1 MERVESGPGLV
12 RPGRVVGWLGP
23 VDHGGVGR
31 RVRLV
36 VGVVGGSDEGGPGGS
51 VGTRRSGGG
60 RVVLLVLLGVKVQK
74 PAERAVGI
82 GLEKRVI
89 MI

>member
-1 MERVESGPGLV
+1 M
-12 RPGRVVGWLGP
+12 
-23 VDHGGVGR
+23 
-31 RVRLV
+31 
-36 VGVVGGSDEGGPGGS
+36 GVVGGSDEGGPGGS